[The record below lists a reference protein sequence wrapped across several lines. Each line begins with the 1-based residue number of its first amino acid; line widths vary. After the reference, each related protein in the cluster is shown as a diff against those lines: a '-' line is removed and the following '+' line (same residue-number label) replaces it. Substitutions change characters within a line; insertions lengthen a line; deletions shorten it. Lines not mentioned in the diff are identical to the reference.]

1 MAISVFT
8 HRNECIPPS
17 TNVSLYYN
25 GANMNNTTQGDLGV
39 YFTDD
44 ATLGLGDI
52 ITAPTQCTQGIDIVF
67 LVDYTAS
74 MGNAIEGVKTGIS
87 NILSTISTE
96 SLNNSRVGL
105 VLFDEYL
112 GTSSNSTYSDKP
124 TYVNLP
130 AGQKIVNVNASAN
143 RTQWITAISKM
154 GAVNDFTDF
163 NAKLALLNTTNFLMG
178 NGYGLP
184 EPGDMGTYEIVKNNL
199 AGAWRE
205 EAIKVVILITDDK
218 PGGDDDTNNAT
229 DLAYATDILIPALNN
244 KGVQMIVQSNMAS
257 STSGNYYYNLTTQT
271 TIPGRYDQVAFDS
284 NGNWVNTGLV
294 TGIQALCD
302 ETYYATCDLASSG
315 WYYRSGDW
323 YSFYFD
329 ANTGEITNINY
340 FAPTYSV
347 SPSTTS
353 VTENGQTIIWTITT
367 NYVSNGT
374 ILYWDFNSG
383 SSVTSSDFIN
393 AISNG
398 SFTINNGIGSFQLT
412 TRSDSSTEGTELIS
426 VRIRTG
432 SVNGPVVTASDF
444 TLISD
449 TSQNVPTSTP
459 VPISNY
465 QHYSAQSDGS
475 GNTTSESSCDSHLAL
490 YVSFWSE
497 RGSVLGLQVGD
508 FIYSNSAGT
517 ALWNGNG
524 YWYQVGDSDYLQK
537 VIKIGE
543 GQVLS
548 ITNCP
553 VEQPTPT
560 ATPMPTAAPP
570 VINNFRGVGVSYNEI
585 ETLWDSV
592 TGATGT
598 LTITW
603 GINGSYTNVGSGSTN
618 IFNDGSFN
626 LESLSPNTY
635 YYIRMTAAN
644 ADSSTSEIRMVKTEA
659 IIVPTPTPTAA
670 GSGSGS
676 GSGTGTSTCRNVW
689 VKSTVDQSRYGLQWR
704 NFGNTATKRFNQML
718 GVSMWYGGVEG
729 VVYSVCS
736 TLVPG
741 VWDFNST
748 ALVVL
753 SGDEVVN
760 FADGG
765 VCTYDSDCVYITP
778 TATPAPTATATP
790 TPTALSVYKYLMDP
804 CDGSS
809 RYVVAQSNTP
819 KSIGTVYSLSGSE
832 YADQNYTCI
841 QNSTD
846 FPETTILGA
855 ATCDFDDPE
864 CLLAGTLITLADG
877 TQKAIETI
885 AIGDVLKSIVV
896 GDMPNSD
903 NTEVLTLWSQANP
916 TISNTT
922 TTVQNNKMSTVD
934 SVLSFNNGRLT
945 SSKDHLHVIKRSGN
959 WMVVIASSVVVGD
972 IFVTQSGSEITITSI
987 EELTGTFNVY
997 KLDVETN
1004 DTYIASDIITHN
1016 AKLMP

>member
-8 HRNECIPPS
+8 HKDECIPPV

-52 ITAPTQCTQGIDIVF
+52 ITAPAQCTQGIDIVF
-67 LVDYTAS
+67 VVDYTVS
-74 MGNAIEGVKTGIS
+74 MVYAIESVKNGIS
-87 NILSTISTE
+87 NILGTISTE

-105 VLFDEYL
+105 VLFDEYV
-112 GTSSNSTYSDKP
+112 GTTNTSDYHDKP

-130 AGQKIVNVNASAN
+130 DGQKIVNKNASAN

-163 NAKLALLNTTNFLMG
+163 NDKLALLNTISLPLG
-178 NGYGLP
+178 NGAANP
-184 EPGDMGTYEIVKNNL
+184 EPGDMGIYEVVKNNL
-199 AGAWRE
+199 GGAWRE
-205 EAIKVVILITDDK
+205 EAIKVVVLITDDS
-218 PGGDDDTNNAT
+218 PSGDDDANTTA

-244 KGVQMIVQSNMAS
+244 KGVQMIVQSKKAS
-257 STSGNYYYNLTTQT
+257 SYEGNYYYNLTTQT
-271 TIPGRYDQVAFDS
+271 TIPGRYDQVTFDS
-284 NGNWVNTGLV
+284 NGNWVNTGLIA
-294 TGIQALCD
+294 GIQALCD

-315 WYYRSGDW
+315 WYHRSGDW

-329 ANTGEITNINY
+329 ANTGEITSVNY

-347 SPSTTS
+347 SPNKTS
-353 VTENGQTIIWTITT
+353 VTENGQTITWTITT

-374 ILYWDFNSG
+374 VLYWDFNSG
-383 SSVTSSDFIN
+383 SNVTSSDFIN

-398 SFTINNGIGSFQLT
+398 SFTINNGTGSFQLT
-412 TRSDSSTEGTELIS
+412 TRADSSTEGTESIG

-432 SVNGPVVTASDF
+432 SVNGTVVTTSNF

-449 TSQNVPTSTP
+449 TSRNVPTATP
-459 VPISNY
+459 VPISYY
-465 QHYSAQSDGS
+465 QHYSVQMDGS
-475 GNTTSESSCDSHLAL
+475 GNTRSNSLCSEFTSI
-490 YVSFWSE
+490 SFWSE

-508 FIYSNSAGT
+508 LIYANSAGT
-517 ALWNGNG
+517 ALWNGSG
-524 YWYQVGDSDYLQK
+524 YWYQVGDIAFSTVQK
-537 VIKIGE
+537 VIQIGE

-553 VEQPTPT
+553 VVQ
-560 ATPMPTAAPP
+560 
-570 VINNFRGVGVSYNEI
+570 
-585 ETLWDSV
+585 
-592 TGATGT
+592 
-598 LTITW
+598 
-603 GINGSYTNVGSGSTN
+603 
-618 IFNDGSFN
+618 
-626 LESLSPNTY
+626 
-635 YYIRMTAAN
+635 
-644 ADSSTSEIRMVKTEA
+644 
-659 IIVPTPTPTAA
+659 PTPTPTATRVLPTA
-670 GSGSGS
+670 TPPPTYAPPTATPTGVSSGGGSGSA
-676 GSGTGTSTCRNVW
+676 CRNVW
-689 VKSTVDQSRYGLQWR
+689 VKSTVNSTRYGLQWR
-704 NFGNTATKRFNQML
+704 NSLGNTVTTRFNQML
-718 GVSMWYGGVEG
+718 ATPMWYGGVEG
-729 VVYSVCS
+729 AVYSVCS

-741 VWDFNST
+741 VWDFNSA
-748 ALVVL
+748 ALVSL
-753 SGDEVVN
+753 SGGQVVN

-765 VCTYDSDCVYITP
+765 VCTYDSDCVYIAPTATPMPTYEYVVECVSGLCAQGTGRVASSTTQYLIGQIVTLNNQGGCWEVMPEVSSTTPVSTITGICAPTP
-778 TATPAPTATATP
+778 TATAGI
-790 TPTALSVYKYLMDP
+790 YKYVMDP
-804 CDGSS
+804 CDGVSS
-809 RYVVAQSNTP
+809 YVIAQSNTP
-819 KSIGTVYSLSGSE
+819 KSIGTVYALSGSL

-841 QNSTD
+841 QTSTA
-846 FPETTILGA
+846 FPDSTILSA
-855 ATCDFDDPE
+855 ATCAGSDDPS

-877 TQKAIETI
+877 TQKAIENI
-885 AIGDVLKSIVV
+885 AIGDELKSTVV

-972 IFVTQSGSEITITSI
+972 VFVTQSGSEIVITSI

-1016 AKLMP
+1016 GKLNPR

>member
-8 HRNECIPPS
+8 HKDECIPPV

-52 ITAPTQCTQGIDIVF
+52 ITAPAQCTQGIDIVF
-67 LVDYTAS
+67 VVDYTGS
-74 MGNAIEGVKTGIS
+74 MSSAIEGVKTGIS
-87 NILSTISTE
+87 NILGTISTE

-105 VLFDEYL
+105 VLFDE
-112 GTSSNSTYSDKP
+112 TTNSTTNYSNTS
-124 TYVNLP
+124 TYINLP
-130 AGQKIVNVNASAN
+130 AGQKFQNVNSSAN
-143 RTQWITAISKM
+143 RTQHITAISKM
-154 GAVNDFTDF
+154 AAVNDFTDF
-163 NAKLALLNTTNFLMG
+163 NAKLALLNTGSFPLG
-178 NGYGLP
+178 NGQGTP
-184 EPGDMGTYEIVKNNL
+184 EPGDMGTYEVVKNNL

-205 EAIKVVILITDDK
+205 EAIKVVILITDAV
-218 PGGDDDTNNAT
+218 PGGNDDVNNAT
-229 DLAYATDILIPALNN
+229 DLAYATNTLIPALDN
-244 KGVQMIVQSNMAS
+244 KGVQMMVQSSKAS
-257 STSGNYYYNLTTQT
+257 GTSGNYYYNLTTQT
-271 TIPGRYDQVAFDS
+271 TIPGRYDQVTFDS
-284 NGNWVNTGLV
+284 NGNWINTGLIA
-294 TGIQALCD
+294 GIQALCD

-347 SPSTTS
+347 SPSRTS
-353 VTENGQTIIWTITT
+353 VTENGQTITWTITT

-374 ILYWDFNSG
+374 VLYWDFNSG
-383 SSVTSSDFIN
+383 SNVTSSDFIN

-398 SFTINNGIGSFQLT
+398 SFTINNGTGSFQLT
-412 TRSDSSTEGTELIS
+412 TRADSLTEGTESIS

-432 SVNGPVVTASDF
+432 SVNGLVVTTSDF

-449 TSQNVPTSTP
+449 TSQNVPTATP
-459 VPISNY
+459 VPITYY
-465 QHYSAQSDGS
+465 QHYSVQRDGS
-475 GNTTSESSCDSHLAL
+475 GNTKSNSNCSEFTTI
-490 YVSFWSE
+490 SFWSE

-508 FIYSNSAGT
+508 LIYANSTGT
-517 ALWNGNG
+517 TLWNGNG
-524 YWYQVGDSDYLQK
+524 YWYQVGDMAFSTVQK
-537 VIKIGE
+537 VIQIGE

-553 VEQPTPT
+553 VVQ
-560 ATPMPTAAPP
+560 
-570 VINNFRGVGVSYNEI
+570 
-585 ETLWDSV
+585 
-592 TGATGT
+592 
-598 LTITW
+598 
-603 GINGSYTNVGSGSTN
+603 
-618 IFNDGSFN
+618 
-626 LESLSPNTY
+626 
-635 YYIRMTAAN
+635 
-644 ADSSTSEIRMVKTEA
+644 
-659 IIVPTPTPTAA
+659 PTPTPTATRIILPTA
-670 GSGSGS
+670 TPTPPPTATSVDSGGGSGSA
-676 GSGTGTSTCRNVW
+676 TCRNVW
-689 VKSTVDQSRYGLQWR
+689 VRSTVNSTRYGLQWR
-704 NFGNTATKRFNQML
+704 NSLGNTVTTRFNQML
-718 GVSMWYGGVEG
+718 ATPMWYGGVEG
-729 VVYSVCS
+729 AVYSVCS

-741 VWDFNST
+741 VWDFNSA
-748 ALVVL
+748 ALVLL
-753 SGDEVVN
+753 SGGQVVN

-765 VCTYDSDCVYITP
+765 ACTYDSDCVYMAP
-778 TATPAPTATATP
+778 TATPMSTYEYVVECVSGGCLQGTGRVVSSTTQYSTGQIVTLNNQNGCWEVMPEVSSATPVSTITGICTP
-790 TPTALSVYKYLMDP
+790 TPTATTSVYKYVMDP
-804 CDGSS
+804 CDGVSS
-809 RYVVAQSNTP
+809 YVVAQSNTP
-819 KSIGTVYSLSGSE
+819 KSIGTVYALSGGP

-841 QNSTD
+841 QTTTA
-846 FPETTILGA
+846 FAETTILSA
-855 ATCDFDDPE
+855 ATCAGDDPK

-885 AIGDVLKSIVV
+885 AIGDELKSTVV

-959 WMVVIASSVVVGD
+959 WMVVVASSVVVGD
-972 IFVTQSGSEITITSI
+972 VFVTQSGSEIAITSI

-1016 AKLMP
+1016 AKLTPR

>member
-8 HRNECIPPS
+8 HRDECIPPS

-25 GANMNNTTQGDLGV
+25 STNMNNTTQGDLGV

-52 ITAPTQCTQGIDIVF
+52 ITVPAQCTQGIDIVF
-67 LVDYTAS
+67 VVDYTLS
-74 MGNAIEGVKTGIS
+74 MGSAIEGVKTGIS
-87 NILSTISTE
+87 NILGTISTE

-112 GTSSNSTYSDKP
+112 GTTSNSDYSDKP

-130 AGQKIVNVNASAN
+130 AGQKIVNVNTSAN

-163 NAKLALLNTTNFLMG
+163 NAKLALLNTTSFPIG
-178 NGYGLP
+178 NGGYP
-184 EPGDMGTYEIVKNNL
+184 DEPGDMGTYEVVKNNL

-205 EAIKVVILITDDK
+205 EAIKVVILITDN
-218 PGGDDDTNNAT
+218 PPSGDDDDNTTA
-229 DLAYATDILIPALNN
+229 DLVYATDILIPALNN
-244 KGVQMIVQSNMAS
+244 KGVQMIVQSTKAS
-257 STSGNYYYNLTTQT
+257 SYQGNYYYNLTTET
-271 TIPGRYDQVAFDS
+271 TIPGRYDQVTFDI
-284 NGNWVNTGLV
+284 NGNWVNTGLIA
-294 TGIQALCD
+294 GIQALCD

-315 WYYRSGDW
+315 WYYRSSDW

-329 ANTGEITNINY
+329 ANIGEITNINY

-353 VTENGQTIIWTITT
+353 VTENGQTITWTITT

-412 TRSDSSTEGTELIS
+412 TRSDSSTEGTESIS

-432 SVNGPVVTASDF
+432 SVNGAVVTASDF

-459 VPISNY
+459 VPISLY
-465 QHYSAQSDGS
+465 QHHSAQSDGS
-475 GNTTSESSCDSHLAL
+475 GNTRSDSSCDVLT
-490 YVSFWSE
+490 YVSFWSD

-508 FIYSNSAGT
+508 FIYSNSTGT

-524 YWYQVGDSDYLQK
+524 YWYQVGDSATIQK

-553 VEQPTPT
+553 SVQPTPT
-560 ATPMPTAAPP
+560 ATT
-570 VINNFRGVGVSYNEI
+570 VIV
-585 ETLWDSV
+585 
-592 TGATGT
+592 A
-598 LTITW
+598 
-603 GINGSYTNVGSGSTN
+603 
-618 IFNDGSFN
+618 
-626 LESLSPNTY
+626 
-635 YYIRMTAAN
+635 
-644 ADSSTSEIRMVKTEA
+644 
-659 IIVPTPTPTAA
+659 PTPTPTGVSSGGGA
-670 GSGSGS
+670 G
-676 GSGTGTSTCRNVW
+676 TATCRNVW

-704 NFGNTATKRFNQML
+704 NSLGNTITTRFNQML
-718 GVSMWYGGVEG
+718 GVQMWYGGVEG

-741 VWDFNST
+741 VWDFNSA
-748 ALVVL
+748 ALVIL
-753 SGDEVVN
+753 SGGQVVN

-765 VCTYDSDCVYITP
+765 ACTYDSDCVYIAP
-778 TATPAPTATATP
+778 TATPMPATP
-790 TPTALSVYKYLMDP
+790 TPTATTTTYQVYTFDP
-804 CDGSS
+804 CDGVSP
-809 RYVVAQSNTP
+809 YVQAR
-819 KSIGTVYSLSGSE
+819 SINPVTLFQVYSLSGSE
-832 YADQNYTCI
+832 YADQNYTAI
-841 QNSTD
+841 SWGYLPTWD
-846 FPETTILGA
+846 TWVLDA
-855 ATCDFDDPE
+855 ASCDGGGDPS

-885 AIGDVLKSIVV
+885 AIGDVLKSTVV

-972 IFVTQSGSEITITSI
+972 IFVTQSGSEVTITSI

-1016 AKLMP
+1016 GKITPEP

>member
-8 HRNECIPPS
+8 HRDECIPPS

-52 ITAPTQCTQGIDIVF
+52 ITAPAQCTQGIDIVF
-67 LVDYTAS
+67 VVDYTGS
-74 MGNAIEGVKTGIS
+74 MSNAINGVKAGIA
-87 NILSTISTE
+87 NIINTISSE
-96 SLNNSRVGL
+96 SLNNARIGL
-105 VLFDEYL
+105 VIFDEYAVNATPNYGL
-112 GTSSNSTYSDKP
+112 KP
-124 TYVNLP
+124 TYTNLP
-130 AGQKIVNVNASAN
+130 AAQKFINVNSSVGKS
-143 RTQWITAISKM
+143 QHITALAPM
-154 GAVNDFTDF
+154 GAVNNFTDF
-163 NAKLALLNTTNFLMG
+163 NAKLALLNTSDFPLGDGQGT
-178 NGYGLP
+178 P
-184 EPGDMGTYEIVKNNL
+184 EPGDLGTYEIVKNNL
-199 AGAWRE
+199 AGAWRA
-205 EAIKVVILITDDK
+205 EAIKAVVLITDAV
-218 PGGDDDTNNAT
+218 PGGNDDSNTSA
-229 DLAYATDILIPALNN
+229 DLTYLNN
-244 KGVQMIVQSNMAS
+244 ILLPAVDARGTQVMVQSSKSA
-257 STSGNYYYNLTTQT
+257 STSGNYYNQLANNS
-271 TIPGRYDQVAFDS
+271 TIPGRYDQVTFDS
-284 NGNWVNTGLV
+284 NGNWVNTGLI

-353 VTENGQTIIWTITT
+353 VTENGQTITWTITT

-374 ILYWDFNSG
+374 VLYWDFNSG
-383 SSVTSSDFIN
+383 SSATSSDFIN

-412 TRSDSSTEGTELIS
+412 TRSDSSTEGTESIS

-432 SVNGPVVTASDF
+432 SVNGTVVTTSDF

-459 VPISNY
+459 VPISRY
-465 QHYSAQSDGS
+465 RHYSAQPDGS
-475 GNTTSESSCDSHLAL
+475 GNTRSDSSCDVLT

-508 FIYSNSAGT
+508 FIYSSPTGT
-517 ALWNGNG
+517 TLWNGNG
-524 YWYQVGDSDYLQK
+524 YWYQVGDSATIQK

-560 ATPMPTAAPP
+560 ATARPVVVTPTPTPISLRQFFIRTSGFSTATNACGQAT
-570 VINNFRGVGVSYNEI
+570 VASRYH
-585 ETLWDSV
+585 D
-592 TGATGT
+592 GAGT
-598 LTITW
+598 LPV
-603 GINGSYTNVGSGSTN
+603 VG
-618 IFNDGSFN
+618 DKVY
-626 LESLSPNTY
+626 LSN
-635 YYIRMTAAN
+635 
-644 ADSSTSEIRMVKTEA
+644 STSNPMLGDNIYYAINTTSAGTNTEYA
-659 IIVPTPTPTAA
+659 LIQSTGFVENRGTCPTPTPTPTGVSSGGGA
-670 GSGSGS
+670 G
-676 GSGTGTSTCRNVW
+676 TATCRNVW
-689 VKSTVDQSRYGLQWR
+689 VKSTVDQFRYGLQWR
-704 NFGNTATKRFNQML
+704 NSSGNTITSRFNQML

-741 VWDFNST
+741 VWDFNSA
-748 ALVVL
+748 ALVTL
-753 SGDEVVN
+753 TGGQVVN

-765 VCTYDSDCVYITP
+765 VCTSDSDCVYIAPTATPSPATP
-778 TATPAPTATATP
+778 TATAQ
-790 TPTALSVYKYLMDP
+790 SVYKYLMDP
-804 CDGSS
+804 CDGVSS
-809 RYVVAQSNTP
+809 YVIAQSNTP
-819 KSIGTVYSLSGSE
+819 KSIGTVYSLSGSL

-841 QNSTD
+841 QTSTE
-846 FPETTILGA
+846 FPETTILGTA
-855 ATCDFDDPE
+855 ACDGDDFGDPR

-885 AIGDVLKSIVV
+885 AIGDELKSTVV

-987 EELTGTFNVY
+987 EELTGSFNVY

-1016 AKLMP
+1016 AKISPAP